1 MNKENSIIIATYPDK
16 ETAKKAAKLLVES
29 RFAASVQMFPVESI
43 YRWKGK
49 IYEEN
54 EIVLSIRTKTAK
66 FDEVSAFIK
75 KNHSYEVP
83 EIIEFP
89 ITDGLPEYL
98 NWIGEC
104 VESEIG
110 D

>member
-1 MNKENSIIIATYPDK
+1 MHNENSVIIATCPDK
-16 ETAKKAAKLLVES
+16 ETAKKIAKLLVES
-29 RFAASVQMFPVESI
+29 RLAASVQMFPIESI

-54 EIVLSIRTKTAK
+54 EVVLSIRTKTAM
-66 FDEVSAFIK
+66 FDEVSAFIRS
-75 KNHSYEVP
+75 NHSYEVP